1 LENFKM
7 ANGNVTLLF
16 SEVLDKVHKAKT
28 KAEKVAILIIND
40 NSSLRMILKASFD
53 PKIEWVIPQGEVPY
67 KKNDAPIGTEHTV
80 LQSEA
85 RKLWH
90 FVKGADN
97 DTTQPQKENMFIQMC
112 EGLHETEAQLL
123 CDAKDKKLH
132 QVYKGLSKDVVREA
146 FKWDEN
152 FMIEEAP
159 KYPQA
164 PGSASGV

>member
-1 LENFKM
+1 M

-97 DTTQPQKENMFIQMC
+97 DTSQAQKENMFIQMC
-112 EGLHETEAQLL
+112 EGLHESEAQLL

-152 FMIEEAP
+152 FMVEEAP